1 MSTHITPLLDSYA
14 LKLRAHGFRLTPQR
28 LTILRILQ
36 ESKRHLTPLDV
47 FELASQA
54 MPGLTEPTVYRTLAF
69 LAEQGLVM
77 AAHVGSGQLVYE
89 FAEHSHH
96 HLVCR
101 ACGGMKEIDHA
112 ALEPLYEKFQASTGY
127 RIDSVHLTFF
137 GLCPACQKHEDS
149 PAEDTLQG

>member
-1 MSTHITPLLDSYA
+1 MSTHITSLLDSSA
-14 LKLRAHGFRLTPQR
+14 LKLRAGGFRLTPQR

-36 ESKRHLTPLDV
+36 ESHCHLTPLEV
-47 FELASQA
+47 FERAGQA

-69 LAEQGLVM
+69 LAEQGLIM
-77 AAHVGSGQLVYE
+77 AAHVGNGQLVYE

-112 ALEPLYEKFQASTGY
+112 ALAPLYQMFQASTGY

-137 GLCPACQKHEDS
+137 GLCPACQKHEADS
-149 PAEDTLQG
+149 SETNK